1 MAKKA
6 AQQAEVAAE
15 HAFGEDAGMT
25 EEEQSALAAE
35 EAAAET
41 NPATES
47 ETGAEQPQP
56 PAKTQQDSK
65 FVPRERLN
73 ELIAERDQLR
83 EYRDRFVRLEER
95 ANLAREAQQ
104 QAQAAE
110 EAARRAKERP
120 DPEIDP
126 SGARAWD
133 AQQEA
138 VAARQQVAQLKT
150 ELEQIRQQTGA
161 GFEQNALQ
169 SWVSN
174 QIGLARSR
182 VPDYDARVDFV
193 RNARTAFWGRFFPE
207 QAARNIVA
215 QEELVL
221 LNRAREL
228 NMPLESVVA
237 TLSDQWKYGPNG
249 NGAVNGAA
257 NGAGNGTV
265 RRQPSAQTQQKLD
278 QIQRGQAAQGLG
290 RVQSG
295 DNGGRLQW
303 QAMGHDEF
311 QAFEATMSDED
322 FIEHSTD
329 KTNGKQ
335 FNKKVAEL
343 DLA

>member
-6 AQQAEVAAE
+6 AQQAEAAAE

-25 EEEQSALAAE
+25 EEEQAALAAE
-35 EAAAET
+35 EAGAETPAAE
-41 NPATES
+41 ADAS
-47 ETGAEQPQP
+47 AAEGTQP

-73 ELIAERDQLR
+73 ELIAERDELKQYR
-83 EYRDRFVRLEER
+83 ERFVRLEER
-95 ANLAREAQQ
+95 ANIAREAAQ

-120 DPEIDP
+120 DPEVDP
-126 SGARAWD
+126 AGARAWD

-138 VAARQQVAQLKT
+138 TAAKQQVSELKA
-150 ELEQIRQQTGA
+150 ELDQMRQQTGA
-161 GFEQNALQ
+161 GFQQSELQNWL
-169 SWVSN
+169 SN

-182 VPDYDARVDFV
+182 VPNYDAQVDSL
-193 RNARTAFWGRFFPE
+193 RDKRAAFWGKWFPE
-207 QAARNIVA
+207 DAARKIVKS
-215 QEELVL
+215 EEDLLVM
-221 LNRAREL
+221 RTREL
-228 NMPLESVVA
+228 NMPLETIVRSLA
-237 TLSDQWKYGPNG
+237 ELWKNEPGSG
-249 NGAVNGAA
+249 ALNGAN
-257 NGAGNGTV
+257 GNGTV
-265 RRQPSAQTQQKLD
+265 RREPSAQTAQKLD

-290 RVQSG
+290 RIQSG

-311 QAFEATMSDED
+311 QAFVAAMSDED